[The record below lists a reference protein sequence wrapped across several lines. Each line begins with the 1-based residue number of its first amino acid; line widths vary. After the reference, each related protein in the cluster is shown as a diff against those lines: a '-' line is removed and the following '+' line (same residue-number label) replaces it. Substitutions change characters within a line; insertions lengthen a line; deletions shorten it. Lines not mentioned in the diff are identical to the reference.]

1 VDQTVTNQEVAVRAI
16 KLKAPG
22 GLNNLGLVEIQE
34 TEPQYGE
41 IRVRNHAS
49 SLNFHDYVV
58 AIGLLPVDDGRIPM
72 SDGAGVVE
80 AVGPGVTEFAPGDKV
95 MSCFFPHWADGR
107 ADNPGKLG
115 GVPGDNVDGFAAE
128 TVTMLA
134 SAFTRMP
141 DDYTFAEA
149 ATLPCAAATAWR
161 ALMVEARVKSG
172 DTILVQGSGGVSV
185 FALQFAK
192 AAGCHVIATSS
203 SDAKLEKLAAL
214 GADQLINYREFE
226 SWGDRTLEITG
237 GKGVNVIIEVGG
249 SGTLPQS
256 VRAIAMGGHISMI
269 GVLTGIQGEV
279 PTAELFQ
286 KNAVISG
293 ITVGSRA
300 NQQDMVQAINTTGIR
315 PVIDR
320 SFGLEELAEA
330 FQLQE
335 SQQHFGKIC
344 LSF

>member
-1 VDQTVTNQEVAVRAI
+1 MRAI
-16 KLKAPG
+16 KLKTPG
-22 GLNNLGLVEIQE
+22 GLEKLELVEIDAVQ
-34 TEPQYGE
+34 PQCGE

-49 SLNFHDYVV
+49 SLNFHDYAV
-58 AIGLLPVDDGRIPM
+58 AVGLIAVDDGRIPM
-72 SDGAGVVE
+72 SDGAGIVE
-80 AVGPGVTEFAPGDKV
+80 AVGPGVSHVQPGDRV

-107 ADNPGKLG
+107 ADDPTKLR

-134 SAFTRMP
+134 SAFTSMP
-141 DDYTFAEA
+141 EGYTFEQA

-161 ALMVEARVKSG
+161 ALMVEAKVKAG
-172 DTILVQGSGGVSV
+172 DTVLVQGSGGVSV

-203 SDAKLEKLAAL
+203 SDAKLQKLQDL
-214 GADQLINYREFE
+214 GADQLINYRQCEK
-226 SWGDRTLEITG
+226 WGDQTLEITG
-237 GKGVNVIIEVGG
+237 GRGVDVIVEVGG
-249 SGTLPQS
+249 SGTLAQS
-256 VRAIAMGGHISMI
+256 VRAVAMGGHISMI

-300 NQQDMVQAINTTGIR
+300 SQEDMVKAINTTGIQ
-315 PVIDR
+315 PIIDR
-320 SFGLEELAEA
+320 SFGLEELGEA
-330 FQLQE
+330 FRLQE
-335 SQQHFGKIC
+335 SQAHFGKIC

>member
-1 VDQTVTNQEVAVRAI
+1 MRAI
-16 KLKAPG
+16 KLASPG
-22 GLNNLGLVEIQE
+22 GLDKLEVVDIDAV
-34 TEPQYGE
+34 EPQCGE

-80 AVGPGVTEFAPGDKV
+80 SVGPGVTQFKPGDRV
-95 MSCFFPHWADGR
+95 MSCFFPNWADGR
-107 ADNPGKLG
+107 ANNVLKVS
-115 GVPGDNVDGFAAE
+115 GVPGDNVDGFASE
-128 TVTMLA
+128 TVTMSA
-134 SAFTRMP
+134 SAFTHMP
-141 DDYTFAEA
+141 DNYSFEQA
-149 ATLPCAAATAWR
+149 ATLPCAALTAWR
-161 ALMVEARVKSG
+161 ALMVEAQIKSG
-172 DTILVQGSGGVSV
+172 DTVLVQGSGGVSV

-203 SDAKLEKLAAL
+203 SDVKLEILKEL
-214 GADQLINYREFE
+214 GADQLINYRSVEK
-226 SWGDRTLEITG
+226 WGDKVNEITAG
-237 GKGVNVIIEVGG
+237 RGADVIVEVGG

-256 VRAIAMGGHISMI
+256 VRAVAMGGHISMI
-269 GVLTGIQGEV
+269 GVLTGFQGEV

-300 NQQDMVQAINTTGIR
+300 HQEDMVKAINLTGIE

-320 SFGLEELAEA
+320 SFDLGELADA
-330 FQLQE
+330 FRLQE
-335 SQQHFGKIC
+335 SQQHLGKIC